1 MAQAKTMKFGAAMI
15 MLGDGAS
22 SETFAAPCG
31 FTELTMTVNIESNT
45 TNIPDC
51 ADPDFPAWL
60 ISDVVSKQMTLQGS
74 GVLDTDAMQ
83 TWQDWWFGNESE
95 INVRWFRDLS
105 SAEGGGYF
113 EAPAILTSYEETGSR
128 GQRWQVSV
136 AIAMNGKPTFTPGN
150 S

>member
-1 MAQAKTMKFGAAMI
+1 MAQAKTITFGKTAI

-31 FTELTMTVNIESNT
+31 FTELTMTVNVETNN

-51 ADPDFPAWL
+51 SDPDLPSWL
-60 ISDVVSKQMTLQGS
+60 VSDIVSKQMTLQGS

-83 TWQDWWFGNESE
+83 TWQSWWFGDSAET
-95 INVRWFRDLS
+95 NVRWFRDLT
-105 SAEGGGYF
+105 SAQGGGYF
-113 EAPAILTSYEETGSR
+113 EAPAILTAYEETGSR
-128 GQRWQVSV
+128 GQRWNASVS
-136 AIAMNGKPTFTPGN
+136 IALNGKPTFTEA